1 MDRGNEKR
9 RPPCRTFAER
19 CDWPASSSMFQ
30 ERRNAL
36 WNTRRRSGVSFSSS
50 FSSKSMEAGPTFG
63 DRCSS
68 HFRRIRF
75 RSFFF
80 LSLSRLVFRVNT
92 DSSTDVQ
99 LAKRIDPLLLPT
111 FNIAVNDDVVF
122 FSFAGHGHFYRI
134 LPSFRGFYQVLPSWS
149 SFYRV

>member
-1 MDRGNEKR
+1 MATKRGVRLVGRLPSAAIGRPARACSRNDVTHYGTPGGGRAFRSLRRFLRNRWKR
-9 RPPCRTFAER
+9 G
-19 CDWPASSSMFQ
+19 
-30 ERRNAL
+30 
-36 WNTRRRSGVSFSSS
+36 RRSAIDVHLI
-50 FSSKSMEAGPTFG
+50 FG
-63 DRCSS
+63 G
-68 HFRRIRF
+68 FVF
-75 RSFFF
+75 VPFFF
-80 LSLSRLVFRVNT
+80 SLSRLVFRVNT